1 MLENI
6 KLAFQGIWA
15 HKMRSFLTML
25 GVIIGIASIM
35 TIVSTIKGTN
45 EQTRQNLIGSG
56 NNALELVYTVEGGDP
71 SAQTGVQAPISFPKD
86 LMESIE
92 DLSVIKSCAPY
103 YSMQTQSYGES
114 VYYGNTNL
122 QGYLIGT
129 TNDYLS
135 VFGYQVQR
143 GRAFVERDFKN
154 HQKVALIDEAAA
166 SALFG
171 IQDPVGKVLE
181 IYGEPF
187 EVVGVLQETA
197 KRELKFN
204 SAEEYMEYLQNVG
217 YQDYGYSGKVLI
229 PQVTWPIV
237 AQYDATP
244 NLAISARSTD
254 DMVAAGRQSLNLLN
268 EEFGLSEGAQ
278 YTCDKIKAISD
289 SLNLTKNTTQ
299 TQLLWVACISLLVG
313 GIGVMNIMLVSVTE
327 RTREIGLKKAIG
339 AKKARILGQFLTEA
353 AVLTCLGGLL
363 GVVTGIVLARVVSSF
378 SGAPVAISVPYSAA
392 AVLLSILIGVVSGL
406 VPAMKAANLNPI
418 DALQQE

>member
-35 TIVSTIKGTN
+35 TIVSSIKGTN

-143 GRAFVERDFKN
+143 GRAFVDRDFDN
-154 HQKVALIDEAAA
+154 HQKVALIDESAA

-171 IQDPVGKVLE
+171 IKDPVGKVLE

-244 NLAISARSTD
+244 NLAISARSTFFFFNFFNFFRLSSILEGLPPGPEAIFSICTFSSCRWIRFLFFF
-254 DMVAAGRQSLNLLN
+254 VSNSSSKSAPEKAATSSCLFTNLFATGLLLFRCSLRSRSRSCRL
-268 EEFGLSEGAQ
+268 F
-278 YTCDKIKAISD
+278 
-289 SLNLTKNTTQ
+289 
-299 TQLLWVACISLLVG
+299 
-313 GIGVMNIMLVSVTE
+313 
-327 RTREIGLKKAIG
+327 
-339 AKKARILGQFLTEA
+339 
-353 AVLTCLGGLL
+353 LGG
-363 GVVTGIVLARVVSSF
+363 RVR
-378 SGAPVAISVPYSAA
+378 
-392 AVLLSILIGVVSGL
+392 
-406 VPAMKAANLNPI
+406 
-418 DALQQE
+418 

>member
-1 MLENI
+1 MFENI

-143 GRAFVERDFKN
+143 GRAFVDRDFDN
-154 HQKVALIDEAAA
+154 HQK
-166 SALFG
+166 S
-171 IQDPVGKVLE
+171 PSS
-181 IYGEPF
+181 
-187 EVVGVLQETA
+187 T
-197 KRELKFN
+197 KRR
-204 SAEEYMEYLQNVG
+204 Q
-217 YQDYGYSGKVLI
+217 
-229 PQVTWPIV
+229 
-237 AQYDATP
+237 
-244 NLAISARSTD
+244 ARSSASKTRWERCWKST
-254 DMVAAGRQSLNLLN
+254 ANRL
-268 EEFGLSEGAQ
+268 
-278 YTCDKIKAISD
+278 KW
-289 SLNLTKNTTQ
+289 
-299 TQLLWVACISLLVG
+299 WVCCRKPPNGS
-313 GIGVMNIMLVSVTE
+313 
-327 RTREIGLKKAIG
+327 
-339 AKKARILGQFLTEA
+339 
-353 AVLTCLGGLL
+353 
-363 GVVTGIVLARVVSSF
+363 
-378 SGAPVAISVPYSAA
+378 
-392 AVLLSILIGVVSGL
+392 
-406 VPAMKAANLNPI
+406 
-418 DALQQE
+418 